1 MKAKA
6 ILALS
11 ACAMSLVMTDAAW
24 AQDAGQA
31 AQTANSDSN
40 GMGAD
45 IVVTARRRAEDI
57 SKVPVS
63 ITAFSSQQLVAKNI
77 VNVADLTK
85 VTPGLNITGGGSR
98 TNVFVTIR
106 GQSRGVTGNVSPG
119 VLTYFNEVPLPT
131 YGSLISTYDMDNI
144 QVLKGPQGT
153 LFGRNSIG
161 GAVLTY
167 SKAPSYDFNGYLK
180 GEIGQ
185 YANRTAEGAVNIPII
200 PEHVALRV
208 AGQLS
213 HQGGY
218 TKTYL
223 YKPYALTGAFSPN
236 TGGAFPGS
244 TIAAIPELDPTRT
257 HNADEYDSTAFRASL
272 LIEPVEGV
280 KNVTVF
286 DYTRVRG
293 LNATAFD
300 TFYPGGALYL
310 FPPATLRAIAAGG
323 NLGPPAIGGM
333 IAENL
338 IGLAQC
344 GTSIACDANLFQ
356 QVAKTAGP
364 RVSFG
369 NTDPWASVT
378 TIWGISNT
386 TTIDLSDNVRLKNIF
401 GYRTN
406 DSYTNL
412 DVDGTPLSVVDTQN
426 RIRLKEV
433 TEELQLSGSLF
444 DNKLKYTVGGF
455 YYKQSPNGLG
465 GSSSLEINA
474 FFGLAHSTST
484 SYFTDTSKAIYGQV
498 DYSLDAIVPG
508 LTATAGYRQTWDT
521 SGGCV
526 VAYNYTP
533 FGALNLVADTPS
545 DPIPSEAACR
555 SGTLAAGVGNTAF
568 SGVSSAVLP
577 PREFKKG
584 TYNLGLNWQ
593 ITPSAMVYFAARRGY
608 RAGSYNSPLYPAFL
622 SKTQV
627 FGPETLDDME
637 LGTKLR
643 FDTGGM
649 SGSLDIA
656 VFRGKDKDI
665 QVPIGTSQLT
675 GALIACIPEAF
686 AYPGETSPLCS
697 TTGGANNGRQVP
709 VPNPTTYANAGTA
722 TLTGFEAQA
731 TLSPVAGLTLGA
743 GVAHVHIKTDS
754 IVLDPNLRLVLHD
767 NGRDANI
774 PTQIILR
781 QQPAWTVT
789 GNVYYETPDR
799 WILNSKAFLNV
810 DLHYRTDYVEGDDTI
825 RGATSV
831 DARVGLN
838 DIGQTGLD
846 AAVSVTNVFDKV
858 YDYGTVG
865 SAVSSGYRSS
875 LRAAPRTVLLSLRY
889 HWGS

>member
-11 ACAMSLVMTDAAW
+11 ACAMTLVMTDAAW
-24 AQDAGQA
+24 AEDAGQA

-223 YKPYALTGAFSPN
+223 YKPYVLTGAFSPN

-280 KNVTVF
+280 KNVTVY

-310 FPPATLRAIAAGG
+310 FPTDTLRFIAAPPPDGLG
-323 NLGPPAIGGM
+323 KLGPAPFGGM

-344 GTSIACDANLFQ
+344 GTSIACDYSKFQ
-356 QVAKTAGP
+356 QVAKAAGP

-455 YYKQSPNGLG
+455 Y
-465 GSSSLEINA
+465 
-474 FFGLAHSTST
+474 
-484 SYFTDTSKAIYGQV
+484 
-498 DYSLDAIVPG
+498 
-508 LTATAGYRQTWDT
+508 
-521 SGGCV
+521 
-526 VAYNYTP
+526 
-533 FGALNLVADTPS
+533 
-545 DPIPSEAACR
+545 
-555 SGTLAAGVGNTAF
+555 
-568 SGVSSAVLP
+568 
-577 PREFKKG
+577 
-584 TYNLGLNWQ
+584 
-593 ITPSAMVYFAARRGY
+593 
-608 RAGSYNSPLYPAFL
+608 
-622 SKTQV
+622 
-627 FGPETLDDME
+627 
-637 LGTKLR
+637 
-643 FDTGGM
+643 
-649 SGSLDIA
+649 
-656 VFRGKDKDI
+656 
-665 QVPIGTSQLT
+665 
-675 GALIACIPEAF
+675 
-686 AYPGETSPLCS
+686 
-697 TTGGANNGRQVP
+697 
-709 VPNPTTYANAGTA
+709 
-722 TLTGFEAQA
+722 
-731 TLSPVAGLTLGA
+731 
-743 GVAHVHIKTDS
+743 
-754 IVLDPNLRLVLHD
+754 
-767 NGRDANI
+767 
-774 PTQIILR
+774 
-781 QQPAWTVT
+781 
-789 GNVYYETPDR
+789 
-799 WILNSKAFLNV
+799 
-810 DLHYRTDYVEGDDTI
+810 
-825 RGATSV
+825 
-831 DARVGLN
+831 
-838 DIGQTGLD
+838 
-846 AAVSVTNVFDKV
+846 
-858 YDYGTVG
+858 
-865 SAVSSGYRSS
+865 
-875 LRAAPRTVLLSLRY
+875 
-889 HWGS
+889 